1 MEDKFGSAEQR
12 GRERRHFASGLS
24 RTCRGFVE
32 RRAII
37 SAVTSVLSKARETI
51 PLSWRM
57 VAQSLSRPYRVTIP
71 MVLLVALVPF
81 YIFIPE
87 LQPPETRYVPELA
100 LDRALPLVPA
110 WALVYGALYLFLIL
124 LPVFVVREDEH
135 VRRTV
140 FAYLLVWISAYVVFF
155 VVYPTAAPRPAKVIG
170 EGFAVWGLRAL
181 YSSDPPYNCFPS
193 LHVAHSFVSALT
205 CFRMHR
211 GLGIV
216 ATICATLVALST
228 LFTKQHY
235 VLDAIAG
242 VFLAFVAYGLF
253 LRNYP
258 RDQVPAFD
266 RSVAPAL
273 ALLIAGLVTLGLA
286 GSWLAYL
293 WIGETRF
300 EFGP

>member
-1 MEDKFGSAEQR
+1 
-12 GRERRHFASGLS
+12 
-24 RTCRGFVE
+24 
-32 RRAII
+32 
-37 SAVTSVLSKARETI
+37 
-51 PLSWRM
+51 M
-57 VAQSLSRPYRVTIP
+57 VGESLARPYRVTIP
-71 MVLLVALVPF
+71 MVLLVSLVPF
-81 YIFIPE
+81 YIFLPE
-87 LQPPETRYVPELA
+87 LFPPHKRYAPELA
-100 LDRALPLVPA
+100 LDRALPLLPS

-124 LPVFVVREDEH
+124 LPVFVVRQDELI
-135 VRRTV
+135 RRTV
-140 FAYLLVWISAYVVFF
+140 FAYLLVWITAYVFFF

-193 LHVAHSFVSALT
+193 LHVAHSFVSALASY
-205 CFRMHR
+205 RMHR

-216 ATICATLVALST
+216 ATICAALVALST

-235 VLDAIAG
+235 VLDVIAG

-258 RDQVPAFD
+258 RNQVPVFD

-273 ALLIAGLVTLGLA
+273 ALLITGLVTLGLA
-286 GSWLAYL
+286 GYWLAYL
-293 WIGETRF
+293 WSGETRF